1 MASAAKP
8 SSSADTKSS
17 SNSNN
22 DSKSP
27 LAGSGEGN
35 GKKKGYSAVGDAY
48 GMLGLHSIL
57 KANEQDA
64 HMMMLTRGFD
74 LNTLGMPLAQSE
86 PLHPTFC
93 SPWSD
98 ASVKVQPDVRIP
110 QCYFVS
116 PPHLKFAMF
125 QKFQLETLF
134 YIFYSMPRDVLQLAA
149 AQELHNRDW
158 WYHKEAKQW
167 MQRIADPTVNMPSF
181 ERGSYI
187 FWNPEK
193 WQKERREDFLLV
205 YDQLEDRDQ
214 QNNAAAQAGAA
225 AGAVATTGPGAPPPP
240 GTAPPGMGGPI

>member
-1 MASAAKP
+1 MASVPPKP
-8 SSSADTKSS
+8 SDSSKGNSNATHSFTKSGG
-17 SNSNN
+17 
-22 DSKSP
+22 D
-27 LAGSGEGN
+27 
-35 GKKKGYSAVGDAY
+35 KKPGYSAVGDAY

-57 KANEQDA
+57 KANEQDP

-74 LNTLGMPLAQSE
+74 LHTLGMPLAQSE

-98 ASVKVQPDVRIP
+98 ASVKVQPDIKIP
-110 QCYFVS
+110 ACYFVS
-116 PPHLKFAMF
+116 PPQLKFAMF

-158 WYHKEAKQW
+158 WYHKEVKQW
-167 MQRIADPTVNMPSF
+167 MQRITDPTVNMPSF
-181 ERGSYI
+181 ERGSYM

-193 WQKERREDFLLV
+193 WQKERRDDFVLV

-214 QNNAAAQAGAA
+214 NNTGGGGAQQPSA
-225 AGAVATTGPGAPPPP
+225 PPPPP
-240 GTAPPGMGGPI
+240 GTAPPGMERQQ